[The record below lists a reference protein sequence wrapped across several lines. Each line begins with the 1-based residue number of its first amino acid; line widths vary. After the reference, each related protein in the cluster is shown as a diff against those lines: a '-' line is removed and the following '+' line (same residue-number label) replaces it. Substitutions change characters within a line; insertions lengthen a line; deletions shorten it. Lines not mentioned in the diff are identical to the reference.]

1 MRIIFMGTP
10 EFAAPAIDSLLA
22 AGHEI
27 AAVFS
32 QPDKPKGRGYTL
44 TPPPV
49 KVKALEHGIPVYQ
62 PTSMKDGEALKLFR
76 EIQPDVGVVIAYGK
90 ILPQDI
96 LDAPKF
102 GCINVHAS
110 LLPKYRGAA
119 PIQWSVIDGE
129 SRTGVT
135 TMQMDAGLDTGDM
148 LMKCETDISPDETA
162 GELHDRLSAMGAELI
177 VRTLNALEKGQ
188 LRPEKQ
194 DNSLSCYARMLTKEL
209 CAVDWSKSARDI
221 HNQIRGLSP
230 WPVATA
236 VLEGKKIKLHRSAV
250 SETDA
255 PEAQCGE
262 IIALDPLTVQCGSG
276 AIELLEIQAEGKKR
290 MTARDYLRGHRID
303 SGTILQ

>member
-10 EFAAPAIDSLLA
+10 EFAAPAIDSLIA

-32 QPDKPKGRGYTL
+32 QPDKPKGRGYAM

-49 KVKALEHGIPVYQ
+49 KVKALEHGVPVYQ
-62 PTSMKDGEALKLFR
+62 PTSMRDGEALKIFHA
-76 EIQPDVGVVIAYGK
+76 IKPDVGVVIAYGK
-90 ILPQDI
+90 ILPQEI
-96 LDAPKF
+96 LDSPKY

-129 SRTGVT
+129 PKTGVT

-148 LMKCETDISPDETA
+148 LLRSETEIQPDETA

-177 VRTLNALEKGQ
+177 VRTLDALAKGE
-188 LRPEKQ
+188 LKPEKQ
-194 DNSLSCYARMLTKEL
+194 DDSRSCYAKMLTKEL
-209 CAVDWSKSARDI
+209 CAVDWSRSAREI
-221 HNQIRGLSP
+221 HNRIRGLSP

-236 VLEGKKIKLHRSAV
+236 VLEGKKLKIHRSAV
-250 SETDA
+250 SDMEA
-255 PEAQCGE
+255 PEAECGE
-262 IIALDPLTVQCGSG
+262 IISFDPLTVKCGSG
-276 AIELLEIQAEGKKR
+276 AVELLEIQAEGKKR
-290 MTARDYLRGHRID
+290 MFSADYLRGHKID
-303 SGTILQ
+303 LGTILQ

>member
-10 EFAAPAIDSLLA
+10 EFAAPAIDSLIA

-32 QPDKPKGRGYTL
+32 QPDKPKGRGYAM

-49 KVKALEHGIPVYQ
+49 KVKALEHGVPVYQ
-62 PTSMKDGEALKLFR
+62 PTSMRDGEALKIFHA
-76 EIQPDVGVVIAYGK
+76 IKPDVGVVIAYGK
-90 ILPQDI
+90 ILPQEI
-96 LDAPKF
+96 LDSPKY

-129 SRTGVT
+129 PKTGVT

-148 LMKCETDISPDETA
+148 LLRSETEIQPDETA

-177 VRTLNALEKGQ
+177 VRTLDALAKGE
-188 LRPEKQ
+188 LKPEKQ
-194 DNSLSCYARMLTKEL
+194 DDSQSCYAKMLTKEL
-209 CAVDWSKSARDI
+209 CAVDWSRSAREI
-221 HNQIRGLSP
+221 HNRIRGLSP

-236 VLEGKKIKLHRSAV
+236 VLEGKKLKIHRSAV
-250 SETDA
+250 SDMEA
-255 PEAQCGE
+255 PEAECGE
-262 IIALDPLTVQCGSG
+262 IISFDPLTVKCGSG
-276 AIELLEIQAEGKKR
+276 AVELLEIQAEGKKR
-290 MTARDYLRGHRID
+290 MFSADYLRGHKID
-303 SGTILQ
+303 LGTILQ

>member
-10 EFAAPAIDSLLA
+10 EFAAPAIDALIG

-32 QPDKPKGRGYTL
+32 QPDKPKGRGYSM

-49 KVKALEHGIPVYQ
+49 KVKALAHGIPVYQ
-62 PTSMKDGEALKLFR
+62 PKSMRDGEALKIFN
-76 EIQPDVGVVIAYGK
+76 EIKPDVGVVIAYGK
-90 ILPQDI
+90 ILPQEI
-96 LDAPKF
+96 LDAPEY

-129 SRTGVT
+129 SKTGVT

-148 LMKCETDISPDETA
+148 LLKSETEILPDETA
-162 GELHDRLSAMGAELI
+162 GELHDRLSAMGAQLI
-177 VRTLNALEKGQ
+177 VRTLDAIAKGE
-188 LRPEKQ
+188 LKPEKQ
-194 DNSLSCYARMLTKEL
+194 DDSRSCYAKMLTKEL
-209 CAVDWSKSARDI
+209 CAVDWNRSAREI

-236 VLEGKKIKLHRSAV
+236 VLEGKRLKLHRSEI
-250 SETDA
+250 SPIQN
-255 PEAQCGE
+255 PEGECGE
-262 IIALDPLTVQCGSG
+262 VISLDPLTVKCGEG
-276 AIELLEIQAEGKKR
+276 AVELLEIQAEGKKR
-290 MTARDYLRGHRID
+290 MPSSEYLRGHRIEK
-303 SGTILQ
+303 GTVLQ

>member
-32 QPDKPKGRGYTL
+32 QPDKPKGRGYAM

-49 KVKALEHGIPVYQ
+49 KVRALEHGIPVYQ
-62 PTSMKDGEALKLFR
+62 PKSMRDGEALQIFN

-90 ILPQDI
+90 ILPQEI

-129 SRTGVT
+129 SKTGVT

-148 LMKCETDISPDETA
+148 LMRSETDILPDETA

-177 VRTLNALEKGQ
+177 VKTLDALAKGELQ
-188 LRPEKQ
+188 PEKQ
-194 DNSLSCYARMLTKEL
+194 DDSRSCYAKMLTKEL
-209 CAVDWSKSARDI
+209 CAVDWSKSAREI
-221 HNQIRGLSP
+221 HNRIRGLSP

-236 VLEGKKIKLHRSAV
+236 VLEGKKIKLHRSAISAMDV
-250 SETDA
+250 
-255 PEAQCGE
+255 PEAKCGE
-262 IIALDPLTVQCGSG
+262 IISLEPLTVKCGQG
-276 AIELLEIQAEGKKR
+276 AIELLELQAEGKKR
-290 MTARDYLRGHRID
+290 MMSSEYLRGHKIEK
-303 SGTILQ
+303 GTVLS

>member
-10 EFAAPAIDSLLA
+10 EFAVPAIDALIE

-49 KVKALEHGIPVYQ
+49 KVKAQEHGIPVYQ
-62 PTSMKDGEALKLFR
+62 PTTMKDGEALKIFE
-76 EIQPDVGVVIAYGK
+76 EIKPDVAVVIAYGK
-90 ILPQDI
+90 ILPKDL
-96 LDAPKF
+96 LDAPKY

-129 SRTGVT
+129 PKTGVT
-135 TMQMDAGLDTGDM
+135 TQQMDAGLDTGDM
-148 LMKCETDISPDETA
+148 LMKRETPIGPDETA
-162 GELHDRLSAMGAELI
+162 GELHDRLSEMSAALI
-177 VRTLNALEKGQ
+177 VDTLAALEQGQ
-188 LRPEKQ
+188 LKPEKQ
-194 DNSLSCYARMLTKEL
+194 DDSMSCYAKMLTKEL
-209 CAVDWSKSARDI
+209 CAVDWSRNAQEI

-236 VLEGKKIKLHRSAV
+236 VLEGRKLKIHRSAL
-250 SETDA
+250 SEAENEAAA
-255 PEAQCGE
+255 PGE
-262 IIALDPLTVQCGSG
+262 VISLEPLTVQCGSG
-276 AIELLEIQAEGKKR
+276 ALELLEIQAEGKKR
-290 MTARDYLRGHRID
+290 MKAADYLRGHQIPL
-303 SGTILQ
+303 GTVLQ

>member
-10 EFAAPAIDSLLA
+10 EFAAPAIDTLID

-32 QPDKPKGRGYTL
+32 QPDKPKGRGYTM

-49 KVKALEHGIPVYQ
+49 KVKAMEHGIPVYQ
-62 PTSMKDGEALKLFR
+62 PASMRDGEALKIFN
-76 EIQPDVGVVIAYGK
+76 EIKPDVGVVIAYGK

-96 LDAPKF
+96 LDAPKY

-129 SRTGVT
+129 PKTGVT

-148 LMKCETDISPDETA
+148 LMKCETTILPDETA

-177 VRTLNALEKGQ
+177 VRTLDALAKGE
-188 LRPEKQ
+188 LKPEKQ
-194 DNSLSCYARMLTKEL
+194 DDSLSCYAKMLTKEL
-209 CAVDWSKSARDI
+209 CAVDWSRSAKEI
-221 HNQIRGLSP
+221 HDQIRGLSP

-236 VLEGKKIKLHRSAV
+236 VLEGKKFKLHRSAI
-250 SETDA
+250 SELDV
-255 PEAQCGE
+255 PEAKCGE
-262 IIALDPLTVQCGSG
+262 IISLEPLTVKCGSG
-276 AIELLEIQAEGKKR
+276 AIKLLEIQAEGKKR
-290 MTARDYLRGHRID
+290 MFSEDYLRGHKID
-303 SGTILQ
+303 LGTILQ

>member
-32 QPDKPKGRGYTL
+32 QPDKPKGRGYAM

-62 PTSMKDGEALKLFR
+62 PKSMRDGEALKIFHEL
-76 EIQPDVGVVIAYGK
+76 QPDVGVVIAYGK
-90 ILPQDI
+90 ILPQEI
-96 LDAPKF
+96 LDAPRF

-148 LMKCETDISPDETA
+148 LMKSETDILPDETA

-177 VRTLNALEKGQ
+177 VKTLDALARGELK
-188 LRPEKQ
+188 PEKQ
-194 DNSLSCYARMLTKEL
+194 DDSLSCYAKMLSKEL
-209 CAVDWSKSARDI
+209 CAVDWSKSAKAI
-221 HNQIRGLSP
+221 HDRIRGLSP

-236 VLEGKKIKLHRSAV
+236 VLEGKKIKLHRSAISSMDV
-250 SETDA
+250 PGA
-255 PEAQCGE
+255 KCGE
-262 IIALDPLTVQCGSG
+262 IISLDPLTVKCGGG

-290 MTARDYLRGHRID
+290 MTAQEYLRGHKIET
-303 SGTILQ
+303 GTLLR

>member
-10 EFAAPAIDSLLA
+10 EFAAPAIDALLA

-32 QPDKPKGRGYTL
+32 QPDKPKGRGYSM

-49 KVKALEHGIPVYQ
+49 KVKALEYGIPVYQ
-62 PTSMKDGEALKLFR
+62 PKSMRDGEALKIFN
-76 EIQPDVGVVIAYGK
+76 EIKPDVGVVIAYGK
-90 ILPQDI
+90 ILPQEI
-96 LDAPKF
+96 LDAPAY

-129 SRTGVT
+129 PKTGVT

-148 LMKCETDISPDETA
+148 LLVSETDIAPDETA
-162 GELHDRLSAMGAELI
+162 GELHDRLSAMGAALI
-177 VRTLNALEKGQ
+177 VKTLDALAKGGLKPQ
-188 LRPEKQ
+188 KQ
-194 DNSLSCYARMLTKEL
+194 DDSRSCYAKMLTKEL
-209 CAVDWSKSARDI
+209 CAVDWSRSAREI

-236 VLEGKKIKLHRSAV
+236 ALEGKKLKLHRSAV
-250 SETDA
+250 SPLDC
-255 PEAQCGE
+255 PEAAPGE
-262 IIALDPLTVQCGSG
+262 IISLDPLTVQCGSG
-276 AIELLEIQAEGKKR
+276 AVELLEIQAEGKKR
-290 MTARDYLRGHRID
+290 MLSSDYLRGHRIEK
-303 SGTILQ
+303 GMVLQ

>member
-10 EFAAPAIDSLLA
+10 EFAAPAIDTLID

-32 QPDKPKGRGYTL
+32 QPDKPKGRGYTM

-49 KVKALEHGIPVYQ
+49 KVKAMEHGIPVYQ
-62 PTSMKDGEALKLFR
+62 PASMRDGEALKIFN
-76 EIQPDVGVVIAYGK
+76 EIKPDVGVVIAYGK

-96 LDAPKF
+96 LDAPKY

-129 SRTGVT
+129 PKTGVT

-148 LMKCETDISPDETA
+148 LMKCETTILPDETA

-177 VRTLNALEKGQ
+177 VRTLDALAKGE
-188 LRPEKQ
+188 LKPEKQ
-194 DNSLSCYARMLTKEL
+194 DDSLSCYAKMLTKEL
-209 CAVDWSKSARDI
+209 CAVDWSRSAKEI
-221 HNQIRGLSP
+221 HDQIRGLSP

-236 VLEGKKIKLHRSAV
+236 VLEGKKFKLHRSAI
-250 SETDA
+250 SELDV
-255 PEAQCGE
+255 PEAKCGE
-262 IIALDPLTVQCGSG
+262 IISLEPLTVKCGRG
-276 AIELLEIQAEGKKR
+276 AIKLLEIQAEGKKR
-290 MTARDYLRGHRID
+290 MFSEDYLRGHKID
-303 SGTILQ
+303 LGTILQ

>member
-10 EFAAPAIDSLLA
+10 EFAAPAIDSLTA

-32 QPDKPKGRGYTL
+32 QPDKPKGRGYAM

-49 KVKALEHGIPVYQ
+49 KVRALEHGIPVYQ
-62 PTSMKDGEALKLFR
+62 PKSMRDGEALRIFN
-76 EIQPDVGVVIAYGK
+76 EIHPDVGVVIAYGK
-90 ILPQDI
+90 ILPQEI
-96 LDAPKF
+96 LDAPKY

-129 SRTGVT
+129 PKTGVT

-148 LMKCETDISPDETA
+148 LLRSETDILPDETA

-177 VRTLNALEKGQ
+177 VRTLDALEKGE

-194 DNSLSCYARMLTKEL
+194 DDSQTCYAKMLTKEL
-209 CAVDWSKSARDI
+209 CAVDWSRSAREI

-236 VLEGKKIKLHRSAV
+236 VLEGKKLKLHRSAV
-250 SETDA
+250 SSLDA
-255 PEAQCGE
+255 PDAQCGE
-262 IIALDPLTVQCGSG
+262 IISLEPLTVKCGSG

-290 MTARDYLRGHRID
+290 MLSVDYLRGHKIET
-303 SGTILQ
+303 GTILK